1 MQLIPKSHPRAKSLL
16 IREKLVEGFD
26 KGLVAKEGLL
36 AHGRGEAFDY
46 LLGEKT
52 ANFAKKAIQ
61 AAAATLLLAD
71 APVISVNGNIAALCP
86 KEISQLAKVS
96 RSKIEV
102 NLFYANEK
110 RRKNIVKTLKKN
122 GVKEVLGADR
132 KSLKKLSGLDS
143 ARRFV
148 DKNGIFTA
156 DLVLVPLEDGDRTL
170 ALSQAGKKVITFDLN
185 PLSRTAQ
192 TADITIVDNVIRGM
206 RELIVFCKKLSNK
219 HQSSL
224 EKIVKSYDNKKI
236 LTESIVEIQK
246 HLKRRASYA

>member
-1 MQLIPKSHPRAKSLL
+1 MSLIPKSHPRAKSLL

-26 KGLVAKEGLL
+26 GGLVAKEGLL

-52 ANFAKKAIQ
+52 ANFAKKSIR
-61 AAAATLLLAD
+61 AAAAAILLAD
-71 APVISVNGNIAALCP
+71 FPIISVNGNIAALCP
-86 KEISQLAKVS
+86 KEISQLAKI
-96 RSKIEV
+96 SKSKVEV

-110 RRKNIVKTLKKN
+110 RRQNITKILKKN
-122 GVKEVLGADR
+122 GIEEVLGADR

-148 DKNGIFTA
+148 DKNGIFAA

-170 ALSQAGKKVITFDLN
+170 ALSKAGKKVVTFDLN

-206 RELIVFCKKLSNK
+206 KELISSCKDLSKKN
-219 HQSSL
+219 QSGL
-224 EKIVKSYDNKKI
+224 EKILKDYDNKKI
-236 LTESIVEIQK
+236 LSEAILQIQK
-246 HLKRRASYA
+246 YLKKRANHA

>member
-1 MQLIPKSHPRAKSLL
+1 MSLIPKSHPRAKSLL

-26 KGLVAKEGLL
+26 GGLVAKEGLL

-52 ANFAKKAIQ
+52 ANFAKKSIR
-61 AAAATLLLAD
+61 AAAAAILLAD
-71 APVISVNGNIAALCP
+71 FPIISVNGNIAALCP
-86 KEISQLAKVS
+86 KEISQLAKI
-96 RSKIEV
+96 SKSKVEV

-110 RRKNIVKTLKKN
+110 RRQNITKILKKN
-122 GVKEVLGADR
+122 GIEEVLGADR

-148 DKNGIFTA
+148 DKNGIFAA

-170 ALSQAGKKVITFDLN
+170 ALSKAGKKVVTFDLN

-206 RELIVFCKKLSNK
+206 KELISSCKDLSKKN
-219 HQSSL
+219 QSGL
-224 EKIVKSYDNKKI
+224 EKIVKDYDNKKI
-236 LTESIVEIQK
+236 LSEAILQIQK
-246 HLKRRASYA
+246 YLKKRANHA